1 MASES
6 AAGHVSEDLV
16 AWCRC
21 EAGWTGAGC
30 GEVLGQCSNGEVDEA
45 SGESDVDCG
54 SAASGCGGCGAGY
67 MCATSGDC
75 LGDLVCYGESGDA
88 SGGRCLSPVLS
99 GFGRVVRF
107 GLSLWGVRKSL
118 YGSAGMGEVL
128 LRVLRD
134 VLGGDVEVVVVDVS
148 EEELSAGGGADAA
161 WWRRVLGGVG
171 AGETEGVFLGATVVE
186 VYANVSSGD
195 EADAS
200 ALVSA
205 VESSLQGGDFAR
217 GVFGG
222 VADGTALMGVG
233 IPGGRVDVSFNEF
246 VALPTVASPSPTAG
260 PVGDGGG
267 AQGRS
272 GSDSGGWVN
281 SVGGIGV
288 VAGVGAVCGMA
299 VVVVGVVLV
308 VRSRRGGGRG
318 GRKGDG
324 IGEEVEL
331 SGSVVNPVAQAE
343 SSPASASR
351 YSKAARMAR
360 IQEAKRFS
368 VVPPSVNPLAHS
380 RISLVQQQHS

>member
-1 MASES
+1 MTAAATPSENPAIVAVCEGVQCGRGVCVSVNVTAVQEQHSGVASAMASES

-134 VLGGDVEVVVVDVS
+134 VLGGGVEVVVVDVS

-186 VYANVSSGD
+186 VFLGPRAKDEATAVTEVESVLFRYVSSGKVT
-195 EADAS
+195 AALRSQLPAS
-200 ALVSA
+200 TGLFAI
-205 VESSLQGGDFAR
+205 ESKIPSSDTSIVNPFL
-217 GVFGG
+217 
-222 VADGTALMGVG
+222 G
-233 IPGGRVDVSFNEF
+233 IPSLNVSVRVQSGNETSSVPPGRTSNV
-246 VALPTVASPSPTAG
+246 LLWAS
-260 PVGDGGG
+260 
-267 AQGRS
+267 
-272 GSDSGGWVN
+272 
-281 SVGGIGV
+281 
-288 VAGVGAVCGMA
+288 
-299 VVVVGVVLV
+299 VGVVGALIAIASV
-308 VRSRRGGGRG
+308 IIVKLRN
-318 GRKGDG
+318 RK
-324 IGEEVEL
+324 EK
-331 SGSVVNPVAQAE
+331 SVVHVE
-343 SSPASASR
+343 
-351 YSKAARMAR
+351 KAAAS
-360 IQEAKRFS
+360 EGDAGF
-368 VVPPSVNPLAHS
+368 
-380 RISLVQQQHS
+380 